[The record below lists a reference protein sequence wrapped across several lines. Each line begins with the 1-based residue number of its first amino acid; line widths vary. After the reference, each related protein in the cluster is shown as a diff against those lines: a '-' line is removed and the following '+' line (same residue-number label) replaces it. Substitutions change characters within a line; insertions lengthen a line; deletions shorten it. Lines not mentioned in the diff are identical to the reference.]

1 MFEKSYTLRD
11 AELGD
16 FPPIGPT
23 DYEDP
28 AGTTDQLSP
37 SAPAGS
43 RGSVRTIPFRSIGYY
58 SAPTAI
64 RRAERGARKESAMLS
79 PLNNSSGI

>member
-11 AELGD
+11 AELGN
-16 FPPIGPT
+16 FSPVGPT

-28 AGTTDQLSP
+28 AGTADQPSP

-43 RGSVRTIPFRSIGYY
+43 SGSVRAIPFRSIGYY

-64 RRAERGARKESAMLS
+64 RRTEGGARKKSAMLS
-79 PLNNSSGI
+79 PLNNSAGI